1 MDRTTHPHPRARRL
15 RRLLAIGAMA
25 LGVTTGAVACGEPE
39 PPPPPPACASVHD
52 ATIQRVYDSVNIDR
66 AGQGLGPLEWDG
78 DLACNAQ
85 DWADHLAS
93 ITTLVHQDLPAL
105 LASPG
110 YAGTW
115 NGLGENLLAGN
126 TGMTGDTMADV
137 WINSPHHRDNILGPF
152 TSVGVAMTRSPDGR
166 LWVVQEFGRRR

>member
-1 MDRTTHPHPRARRL
+1 MERPTTRL
-15 RRLLAIGAMA
+15 RIRRFVAAA
-25 LGVTTGAVACGEPE
+25 LTVVAVGGVVAACGEPA
-39 PPPPPPACASVHD
+39 PPPPPACAGIPD
-52 ATIQRVYDSVNIDR
+52 ATIQRVYDRVNSDR
-66 AGQGLGPLEWDG
+66 AANGLDPLEWDG

-85 DWADHLAS
+85 DWANHLAD
-93 ITTLVHQDLPAL
+93 ITALVHQDLPAL

-126 TGMTGDTMADV
+126 TGMTGDAMADV
-137 WINSPHHRDNILGPF
+137 WMNSPHHRDNILGPF
-152 TSVGVAMTRSPDGR
+152 TSVGVALARSGDGR